1 MKTLALEVRDVGT
14 FIPVMAVQ
22 CLPDNEGQRYLLH
35 RCGYSFDQPAMI
47 LTRLNGDGAAY
58 SDPYSWG
65 NRTMKGAHLY
75 ILEHFAE
82 LVDGDVVDVQFHVL
96 HETDRLRVSERFI
109 VPATESIANTANKP
123 ERLARRF
130 RRE

>member
-1 MKTLALEVRDVGT
+1 MLWLASWNSTVPSGRRNQAQE
-14 FIPVMAVQ
+14 P
-22 CLPDNEGQRYLLH
+22 LPPQ
-35 RCGYSFDQPAMI
+35 
-47 LTRLNGDGAAY
+47 
-58 SDPYSWG
+58 WG
-65 NRTMKGAHLY
+65 NQTMKGAHLY

-123 ERLARRF
+123 KRLARRF
-130 RRE
+130 